1 MVLPS
6 EEIWKNGAEMPVLH
20 EKDRIEIGLQYRHRN
35 SKVRFLKE
43 AFSTFMAI
51 YEPQMNKYIMKSIL
65 TSFLLMVA
73 TIMVAQP
80 GPSYTLV
87 LKNIEIK
94 YGGETISVDDIS
106 TELVSNQP
114 KIIDIYSA
122 DGNRYYLEAKILVRG
137 KEIKLRM
144 QNFLSANTGKLVKG
158 KYRKYVHYLKVG
170 INGSYEG
177 NGTESLLID
186 PKKMNAMKAIYKF
199 ELQYAQ

>member
-1 MVLPS
+1 
-6 EEIWKNGAEMPVLH
+6 
-20 EKDRIEIGLQYRHRN
+20 
-35 SKVRFLKE
+35 
-43 AFSTFMAI
+43 
-51 YEPQMNKYIMKSIL
+51 MKSIL
-65 TSFLLMVA
+65 TSFLLLVT

-122 DGNRYYLEAKILVRG
+122 DGNRYYLEANILVRG